1 MVRQA
6 PRLLVVDDEVGLAAT
21 VSDLAEELGFRP
33 SATSSPEEFKQL
45 YDHEYDVIVL
55 DLLMPDVD
63 GIELIRFLSEAGCEA
78 SIVLMSGFDAHV
90 LQAATELA
98 RAQGLRVVGS
108 VKKPIRLDE
117 LESILG
123 QAATP
128 ERIDLHPEASGPSA
142 EDLKTA
148 LEEGQLHVFYQP
160 RISLKNGTVV
170 GLEALA
176 RWRHPKHGFFSPSLF
191 IPLAEQTGLIEP
203 LTDIVLRKACVQCGP
218 WLKEKLISEI
228 AVNMSAQMRDLNL
241 PEEILST
248 LEEYGLTASQLVIEI
263 TETALMRELVK
274 SLDVLTRL
282 RMKGILL
289 GIDDFGTG
297 YSTMQQLQRYPFNEI
312 KIDKSFVKNVTT
324 DDESRAIVDTTIE
337 LGRRLGMRVVAEGV
351 ESVGALDYLR
361 SQGCDMAQ
369 GFFIAKPMP
378 AAAADNWLRSAE
390 RTGHVTPA

>member
-1 MVRQA
+1 MA
-6 PRLLVVDDEVGLAAT
+6 GITPRLLVVDDEAGLAAT
-21 VSDLAEELGFRP
+21 VGDLAEGIGFR
-33 SATSSPEEFKQL
+33 SSSTSSPEEFKRL
-45 YDHEYDVIVL
+45 YSHDYDVIVL
-55 DLLMPDVD
+55 DLLMPEVD
-63 GIELIRFLSEAGCEA
+63 GIELLRFLAKAGCEA

-108 VKKPIRLDE
+108 VRKPIRLGE
-117 LESILG
+117 MESILIG
-123 QAATP
+123 ARTNDPLELQSKPT
-128 ERIDLHPEASGPSA
+128 GPTA

-148 LEEGQLHVFYQP
+148 LKEGQLHVFYQP
-160 RISLKNGTVV
+160 RISLQKGCVV

-176 RWRHPKHGFFSPSLF
+176 RWRHPEHGFFSPSLF

-203 LTDIVLRKACVQCGP
+203 LTDTVLRKACAQCGP
-218 WLKEKLISEI
+218 WLEEKLISEI
-228 AVNMSAQMRDLNL
+228 AVNMSAQMRDLEL
-241 PEEILST
+241 PESIIST
-248 LEEYGLTASQLVIEI
+248 LAEYGLEASQLVIEI

-289 GIDDFGTG
+289 AIDDFGTG

-312 KIDKSFVKNVTT
+312 KIDRSFVKNVTT

-351 ESVGALDYLR
+351 ESLGALEYLR
-361 SQGCDMAQ
+361 SQGCDLAQ

-378 AAAADNWLRSAE
+378 AAAVENWLRSPD
-390 RTGHVTPA
+390 RNGRFCPS

>member
-1 MVRQA
+1 MGRVA
-6 PRLLVVDDEVGLAAT
+6 PKLLVVDDEVELAAT
-21 VSDLAEELGFRP
+21 VSDLAEEIGFSP
-33 SATSSPEEFKQL
+33 SATSSPEEFKRL
-45 YDHEYDVIVL
+45 YNHDYDVIVL
-55 DLLMPDVD
+55 DLLMPEVD
-63 GIELIRFLSEAGCEA
+63 GIELLRFLAEADCEA

-90 LQAATELA
+90 LQAAAELA
-98 RAQGLRVVGS
+98 KAQGLRVVGS
-108 VKKPIRLDE
+108 VKKPIRLEE
-117 LESILG
+117 LESLLVS
-123 QAATP
+123 ATSP
-128 ERIDLHPEASGPSA
+128 ERIDLHPEPGGPTA
-142 EDLKTA
+142 EELETA

-160 RISLKNGTVV
+160 RISLKLGSAV

-176 RWRHPKHGFFSPSLF
+176 RWRHPQHGFFSPSLF

-203 LTDIVLRKACVQCGP
+203 LTDTVLRKACLQCRP
-218 WLKEKLISEI
+218 WLDEKLISEV
-228 AVNMSAQMRDLNL
+228 AVNMSAQMRDLEL
-241 PEEILST
+241 PESIIST

-289 GIDDFGTG
+289 AIDDFGTG

-312 KIDKSFVKNVTT
+312 KIDKSFVKNLTT

-337 LGRRLGMRVVAEGV
+337 LGRRLKMRVVAEGV

-369 GFFIAKPMP
+369 GYFIARPMP
-378 AAAADNWLRSAE
+378 AAAVENWLRSAE
-390 RTGHVTPA
+390 RTGRFAPR